1 MVQILTQQILQMFI
15 SFFFFTKSTLFLKT
29 LQKRELIKMT
39 ALLSIITSIINQ

>member
-15 SFFFFTKSTLFLKT
+15 SFIFTKSTLFLKT